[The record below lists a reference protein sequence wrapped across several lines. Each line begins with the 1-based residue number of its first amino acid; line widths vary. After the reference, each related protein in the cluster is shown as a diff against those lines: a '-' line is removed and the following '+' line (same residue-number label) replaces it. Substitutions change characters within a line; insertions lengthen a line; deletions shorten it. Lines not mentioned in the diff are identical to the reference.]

1 MSKTNPH
8 LALCMINI
16 TPSQN
21 HLGLKR
27 FKFQIESDD
36 GPGLYSNEEK
46 ATERTI
52 HTYIHTYILVKSY
65 ILYHSTSSVCWL
77 WNCMDHNILDSWNQ
91 QADKHR
97 RKRNGD
103 LAAHK
108 FTAQVIKKKT
118 ERNKRQK
125 ERCSLA

>member
-1 MSKTNPH
+1 
-8 LALCMINI
+8 MINI

-52 HTYIHTYILVKSY
+52 HTYIHTYIHLGEK
-65 ILYHSTSSVCWL
+65 LYSIPFHVLGVLIMELHGSQYLGQLKSTSR
-77 WNCMDHNILDSWNQ
+77 
-91 QADKHR
+91 QAP
-97 RKRNGD
+97 
-103 LAAHK
+103 
-108 FTAQVIKKKT
+108 T
-118 ERNKRQK
+118 
-125 ERCSLA
+125 